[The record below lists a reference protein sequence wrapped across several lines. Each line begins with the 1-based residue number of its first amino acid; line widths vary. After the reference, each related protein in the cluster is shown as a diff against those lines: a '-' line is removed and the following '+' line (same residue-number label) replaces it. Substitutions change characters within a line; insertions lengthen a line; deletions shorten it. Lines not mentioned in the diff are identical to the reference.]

1 MQGYDMIPELKT
13 CSLEKAKVILANKE
27 EMAAHWG
34 SKLPELAAGKD
45 TSCRIER
52 SAKGFWGSIELPALP
67 KVTAISFLFYWDK
80 KVLILAGEKELLL
93 TFLHRLSGVQ
103 EREEVFL
110 SLLYTMLS
118 PYFSALARLEQNLT
132 ALEDGVLAGE
142 WSKFNHK
149 MSKYRKELRQASRCF
164 LQLEEGCDLLQEEI
178 PEQAAGQ
185 RWLQLLSHRV
195 NRLHQETV
203 TLREYATQVRE
214 IEQSQMDRRQ
224 NDIMRILTVVT
235 TLFLPLTLIVG
246 WYGMNFVQMPELSS
260 PYGYPAVIF
269 VSIAVV
275 IICLVI
281 FWKKG
286 FFSDG
291 EGK

>member
-1 MQGYDMIPELKT
+1 
-13 CSLEKAKVILANKE
+13 
-27 EMAAHWG
+27 
-34 SKLPELAAGKD
+34 
-45 TSCRIER
+45 
-52 SAKGFWGSIELPALP
+52 
-67 KVTAISFLFYWDK
+67 
-80 KVLILAGEKELLL
+80 
-93 TFLHRLSGVQ
+93 
-103 EREEVFL
+103 
-110 SLLYTMLS
+110 
-118 PYFSALARLEQNLT
+118 
-132 ALEDGVLAGE
+132 
-142 WSKFNHK
+142 
-149 MSKYRKELRQASRCF
+149 
-164 LQLEEGCDLLQEEI
+164 
-178 PEQAAGQ
+178 
-185 RWLQLLSHRV
+185 
-195 NRLHQETV
+195 
-203 TLREYATQVRE
+203 
-214 IEQSQMDRRQ
+214 MDRRQ